1 MANEGSFWGLSMRTD
16 GRYGGILGLGTRIAY
31 ENTYEP
37 GVSPFGWDAAGIGP
51 VPSTSTFTSGYGDNG
66 GFEYGKQIWAAGET
80 VPEMG
85 GQGLRIGYP
94 DFRGDTSLLSGGYV
108 TQAPA
113 PTTTKQSGGNTWGS
127 IGVGLMIGAAL
138 GKAHSAYTASK
149 IQASNYATQSWI
161 SADNAKLAQMGVEQA
176 FRRGE
181 AEIAQLTRKA
191 ALVKAQ
197 QRTAFAARGV
207 ALGTGNTAEVMASTD
222 ISKEADKMTV
232 EANALAAAWG
242 YRRKAIMSEAQ
253 SKAQAVMA
261 KAYNRSAPWAA
272 AASLLNTAAQ
282 VSGSYLKLSARV

>member
-1 MANEGSFWGLSMRTD
+1 MANENNLWGLSMRTD
-16 GRYGGILGLGTRIAY
+16 GRYGRLSGLGTRIAY

-51 VPSTSTFTSGYGDNG
+51 VPSTSTFESGYGDNG
-66 GFEYGKQIWAAGET
+66 GLEFGKQVWAAGQT
-80 VPEMG
+80 SPEMG

-94 DFRGDTSLLSGGYV
+94 DLRGGTLLSS
-108 TQAPA
+108 
-113 PTTTKQSGGNTWGS
+113 SGGAKKVETKKQTGDNVWGS

-138 GKAHSAYTASK
+138 GQAHTAYTSAR
-149 IQASNYATQSWI
+149 IQASNLAAQSRI
-161 SADNAKLAQMGVEQA
+161 SADNAKLAQVGVEQA

-181 AEIAQLTRKA
+181 AEISQLTRKA

-207 ALGTGNTAEVMASTD
+207 ALGVGNTAEVMASTD

-242 YRRKAIMSEAQ
+242 YRRRAIMAEAQ
-253 SKAQAVMA
+253 SKAQAEMA
-261 KAYNRSAPWAA
+261 RAYRSSAPWAA
-272 AASLLNTAAQ
+272 AASLINSAAQ
-282 VSGSYLKLSARV
+282 ISGSYFKLTARA